1 MRRPRSPIEVGLFL
15 FANSVGGL
23 LLLISALLRE
33 LPEFWRNSGGYPLL
47 LLVLAGT
54 SACTVMTMRFYA
66 DNRKTGRDMLIVCA
80 FQWLMLL
87 VILVI
92 MLWNNVQNLLNGH
105 PLHYHPD
112 I

>member
-47 LLVLAGT
+47 LRALIFYLHYPLLLIVLAGT

-92 MLWNNVQNLLNGH
+92 ILWNNV
-105 PLHYHPD
+105 
-112 I
+112 